1 MRAGDPTGIA
11 ATQGKAARAP
21 QPAQI
26 PRQTVR
32 RILRRRPSAN
42 RNGDPTQTADDN
54 ATQIGAA
61 TGHKRGRRPMQAED
75 DDTAQGGTAA
85 RHKAR
90 AATRHK
96 RGRRPMQTE
105 DDDAA

>member
-1 MRAGDPTGIA
+1 
-11 ATQGKAARAP
+11 
-21 QPAQI
+21 
-26 PRQTVR
+26 
-32 RILRRRPSAN
+32 
-42 RNGDPTQTADDN
+42 
-54 ATQIGAA
+54 
-61 TGHKRGRRPMQAED
+61 MQAED

>member
-1 MRAGDPTGIA
+1 LKIKSYKKAGGRPDRNRRNA
-11 ATQGKAARAP
+11 GKGRKSPAARTDSPPNRP
-21 QPAQI
+21 QNSPA
-26 PRQTVR
+26 
-32 RILRRRPSAN
+32 
-42 RNGDPTQTADDN
+42 
-54 ATQIGAA
+54 AA
-61 TGHKRGRRPMQAED
+61 IRKPERRPMQAED

-90 AATRHK
+90 TATRHK